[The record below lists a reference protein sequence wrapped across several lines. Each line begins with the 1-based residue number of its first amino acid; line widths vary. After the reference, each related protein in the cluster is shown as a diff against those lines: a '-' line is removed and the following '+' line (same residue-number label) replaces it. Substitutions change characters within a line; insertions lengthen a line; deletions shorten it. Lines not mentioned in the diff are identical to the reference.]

1 MNVRHK
7 PAFRNGVS
15 VNRNIALAAVIDNN
29 AVIAY
34 GKVDASG
41 NNVNRVAGF
50 GRCGNIS
57 NIFADR
63 INRLTVRGSV
73 ESGNFVRADVINGR
87 NAVKPAGNCRYGRSV
102 FRLVVC
108 IYGDNGLCIKITAV
122 YNVIGAPEKVKYGFA
137 GGNIHGAAFCGID
150 SCIACLECMR
160 ISRYRSARYGN
171 GSKRRINTLG

>member
-1 MNVRHK
+1 MGFK
-7 PAFRNGVS
+7 SAFRNGVS
-15 VNRNIALAAVIDNN
+15 VDRNIALAAVIDKN

-102 FRLVVC
+102 FRLVV
-108 IYGDNGLCIKITAV
+108 
-122 YNVIGAPEKVKYGFA
+122 
-137 GGNIHGAAFCGID
+137 
-150 SCIACLECMR
+150 
-160 ISRYRSARYGN
+160 
-171 GSKRRINTLG
+171 